1 MSKNKKFS
9 GQPIT
14 AGLKE
19 LVHWLLNK
27 YLYYIINIGG
37 NMKIGA
43 LIRLGEPQLLKPA
56 KRYG

>member
-1 MSKNKKFS
+1 MSKSKNFS

-14 AGLKE
+14 AGLKK
-19 LVHWLLNK
+19 LGHLLLNK

-43 LIRLGEPQLLKPA
+43 SIRLGGPQLLKPA